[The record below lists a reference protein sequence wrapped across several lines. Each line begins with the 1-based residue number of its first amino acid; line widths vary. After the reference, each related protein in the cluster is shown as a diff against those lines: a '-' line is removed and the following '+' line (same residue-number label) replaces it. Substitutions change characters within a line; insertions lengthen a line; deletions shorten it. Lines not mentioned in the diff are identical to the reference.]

1 MESVGLPRGWY
12 AGVAVTAAL
21 VLVAVLLLLP
31 PPHRTR
37 SAAPPGLPTL
47 QSVWPAARPFP
58 IPAVL
63 DDGSRY
69 HPKRILDPATSLGT
83 ADSADGRQVS
93 LVLVSGG
100 RSRVL
105 QSEPVDRAGLFQGL
119 LGAGDRLFW
128 MLTATD
134 AAGRPTV
141 GLWSAARS
149 GAAPALLTADVGLP
163 LMLGSSYDLQLVAAR
178 LYWVATPAAADRTEL
193 RSVAV
198 AGGPV
203 SVETIAGRW
212 AISAWPWLVSAPST
226 TGAPVRLYNVA
237 TRATVAVR
245 APAHEPLACSPVWC
259 RILPADSVSGALRLV
274 RPDGSDLHPVGPAG
288 ALPVGADVAVGD
300 RFTAMQVPPNG
311 SGLGARLVLHDIPA
325 RRDVLVAPVATNAYA
340 NASYLWWSTG
350 DNETLAWYGLE
361 LHTLK

>member
-1 MESVGLPRGWY
+1 MSEPTVNAHACTDRLSASAPAPVWTRTAARSVPKCPSMSVRTGSGRPVPPSWKACGAWSTPHRATGFVPPARLSTFTCATRPPSTARWNATSVSNWPSRTAARSQRSRRPPWTVPSTASSSRHGRRSSTSRPSCATADGTAGPLPLRRAIVESVGLPRGWY

-93 LVLVSGG
+93 LVLVSAG

-119 LGAGDRLFW
+119 LGTRDRLFW

-163 LMLGSSYDLQLVAAR
+163 LMLGSSYDLQLVAA
-178 LYWVATPAAADRTEL
+178 
-193 RSVAV
+193 
-198 AGGPV
+198 
-203 SVETIAGRW
+203 
-212 AISAWPWLVSAPST
+212 
-226 TGAPVRLYNVA
+226 
-237 TRATVAVR
+237 
-245 APAHEPLACSPVWC
+245 
-259 RILPADSVSGALRLV
+259 
-274 RPDGSDLHPVGPAG
+274 
-288 ALPVGADVAVGD
+288 
-300 RFTAMQVPPNG
+300 
-311 SGLGARLVLHDIPA
+311 
-325 RRDVLVAPVATNAYA
+325 
-340 NASYLWWSTG
+340 
-350 DNETLAWYGLE
+350 
-361 LHTLK
+361 